1 MKIKILSIIAICI
14 MVIGICVWL
23 MSVSFSNNTLMLGE
37 LKAYFQRTISLN
49 FHPNMDKVSE
59 VQIGGAVSMTFYDT
73 YKYGNAVYNK
83 RHHMEQ
89 ITDYLNTLPLV
100 ESTVDELPNK
110 SSDAFIQYYD
120 EEGNLAHNFVL
131 YGQIFIKDVNN
142 QKLYR
147 VKRNGGGIIE
157 KLEKLNFK

>member
-1 MKIKILSIIAICI
+1 
-14 MVIGICVWL
+14 
-23 MSVSFSNNTLMLGE
+23 MLGE

-73 YKYGNAVYNK
+73 YNYGNAVSMTFYDTYNYGNAVYNK
-83 RHHMEQ
+83 KHHMEQ

>member
-59 VQIGGAVSMTFYDT
+59 VQIGGAVSMTFCDT